1 METRRKQA
9 TPKLHFLEF
18 KEWDIEQGGE
28 EWRIERMVGGGGS
41 EQAEDIGTCEQT
53 EFVQS

>member
-1 METRRKQA
+1 MEDRT
-9 TPKLHFLEF
+9 
-18 KEWDIEQGGE
+18 D
-28 EWRIERMVGGGGS
+28 GGGGHPSCLS